1 MRLYWVPPRLMSL
14 YEAVA
19 DLPLRIEGYDLQF
32 RERSCAGDF
41 ARISVLLGT
50 QDDPPGE
57 PGFTRPC
64 TRFLLRGEGSIGI
77 GEDVTYDV
85 ADHHALIDAAIELP
99 FAGTYT
105 LATFSEALDDIDLF
119 PTGEPARAASRSYRR
134 WAVESAA
141 LDLALKQAHT
151 DLATALGL
159 AYQPIR
165 FLVSTR
171 LGDPPSAARV
181 EEWLAL
187 NPEVEFK
194 LDASST
200 WSPEL
205 IETLAATDAVRI
217 IDLKG
222 QYSGT
227 MVDQSAD
234 PVLYQQIIE
243 AFPEALIEDPILTA
257 ETRPLFDQCRDR
269 VSWDAPITD
278 VASIRALPFPPRW
291 LNIKPSR
298 FGTVENLLAV
308 IEYCLAHGIEMY
320 GGGQTELSVGRQH
333 IHAIASLFY
342 PDGPNDTAPRRYNDP
357 EPISGLPTSPLSP
370 PIEPKGFEWRGA
382 TPSKLAH

>member
-1 MRLYWVPPRLMSL
+1 MSL
-14 YEAVA
+14 YDAVA
-19 DLPLRIEGYDLQF
+19 ELPLRIEGYDLQF

-50 QDDPPGE
+50 QDDSPGE

-64 TRFLLRGEGSIGI
+64 TRFLLNGEGSVGI

-85 ADHHALIDAAIELP
+85 ADHHALINSPIEFP

-105 LATFSEALDDIDLF
+105 LATFSDGLDDIDLF
-119 PTGEPARAASRSYRR
+119 PAGEPAREASRAYRR

-141 LDLALKQAHT
+141 LDLALKQADM
-151 DLATALGL
+151 DLATALGRT
-159 AYQPIR
+159 YQPVR
-165 FLVSTR
+165 FLASTR
-171 LGDPPSAARV
+171 LGTPPAATRV
-181 EEWLAL
+181 EEWIAL

-194 LDASST
+194 LDASSA

-222 QYSGT
+222 QYKGT

-234 PVLYQQIIE
+234 PRLYQRIIE
-243 AFPEALIEDPILTA
+243 AFPEALIEDPILTD

-278 VASIRALPFPPRW
+278 VASIRALPFPPTW

-298 FGTVENLLAV
+298 FGTVKTLFEV
-308 IEYCLAHGIEMY
+308 IEYCLDNGIRMY

-342 PDGPNDTAPRRYNDP
+342 PEGSNDTAPRRYNDP
-357 EPISGLPTSPLSP
+357 EPKPGLPTSPLTP
-370 PIEPKGFEWRGA
+370 PSEANGFEWQRDK
-382 TPSKLAH
+382 PSKVAH